1 MFDKERCRAILAAGF
16 YFEERTYNHSFQ
28 TVFSDKE
35 SEMLFPFGA
44 ILFFAYLICGFCAC
58 VVFPWDKWN
67 IPGKLCDLL
76 AFIMIIT
83 GPLFLIFIALWHF
96 YGNMVSVVKIAETR
110 REKALI
116 DAVNF
121 SGEDSLFAGGNSDP
135 HLGSA
140 VNAAKR
146 MIRQAIDRRCS
157 DIFIDPQPAGDYVIR
172 MRIDGGVR
180 QTGTLDG
187 ALAKKVL
194 STLKVISRMDISEH
208 RRPQDGSFSADIDGE
223 LLSFRVATVG
233 AYAGEKMSI
242 RILGS
247 SAGPR
252 SLKDLDMDA
261 DDLEIIERAIK
272 LPSGLVLVCGPTGSG
287 KTTSLYAMLKSID
300 FSLKNVISI
309 EDPIENIIP
318 QISQMEVNPKAGIS
332 FAQLL
337 RNSLRQNPDV
347 ICLGE
352 IRDEETAGIAVRAAQ
367 TGHLIIATLHSND
380 NLGTVDRLQNLG
392 VPLRTIAGAL
402 HVIISQRLVRTL
414 CPHCKKQVA
423 LPAEYVE
430 YFDAV
435 GFPKDKI
442 YVPGGCPECD
452 GTGFSGRR
460 GIFDI
465 MVINSQLR
473 QLLEAEGATLSS
485 IQEYINSEY
494 GSSMM
499 AYKGFRLVAA
509 GITSIDEVNR
519 VAMDMG

>member
-1 MFDKERCRAILAAGF
+1 
-16 YFEERTYNHSFQ
+16 
-28 TVFSDKE
+28 
-35 SEMLFPFGA
+35 MLFPLEA
-44 ILFFAYLICGFCAC
+44 ILFFAYIICGFCAC
-58 VVFPWDKWN
+58 AVFPWDKLD
-67 IPGKLCDLL
+67 IPGKLCDIL
-76 AFIMIIT
+76 ALIMIIS
-83 GPLFLIFIALWHF
+83 GPLFLVAAILWHL
-96 YGNMVSVVKIAETR
+96 YASAVAVVKTAETK

-121 SGEDSLFAGGNSDP
+121 SGEDSLFAKGHNDP
-135 HLGSA
+135 QLGTA
-140 VNAAKR
+140 VTAAKR
-146 MIRQAIDRRCS
+146 MIRQAVDRHCS
-157 DIFIDPQPAGDYVIR
+157 DIFIDPQPSGNYTIR

-180 QTGTLDG
+180 QTGTLDYD
-187 ALAKKVL
+187 LAKKVL

-208 RRPQDGSFSADIDGE
+208 RRPQDGSFSAYIDDE
-223 LLSFRVATVG
+223 PLSFRVATVG

-247 SAGPR
+247 SAGPK
-252 SLKDLDMDA
+252 SLKDMKMDA
-261 DDLEIIERAIK
+261 GDLEVIERAIK
-272 LPSGLVLVCGPTGSG
+272 LPSGLVLICGPTGSG

-318 QISQMEVNPKAGIS
+318 QISQIEVNQKAGIS

-402 HVIISQRLVRTL
+402 HVVISQRLVRTL
-414 CPHCKKQVA
+414 CPHCKQQTE

-430 YFDAV
+430 YFDAA
-435 GFPKDKI
+435 GFPKNNI
-442 YVPGGCPECD
+442 FVPCGCPACD
-452 GTGFSGRR
+452 GTGFSGRQ

-465 MVINSQLR
+465 MIMNSQLR

-485 IQEYINSEY
+485 IQEYINSEH
-494 GSSMM
+494 GSSIM
-499 AYKGFRLVAA
+499 AYKGFRLAA
-509 GITSIDEVNR
+509 EGMTSIDEVNR
-519 VAMDMG
+519 VTMNMG

>member
-1 MFDKERCRAILAAGF
+1 
-16 YFEERTYNHSFQ
+16 
-28 TVFSDKE
+28 
-35 SEMLFPFGA
+35 MLFPFGA
-44 ILFFAYLICGFCAC
+44 VLFFAYFICGFCAC
-58 VVFPWDKWN
+58 TLFPWDKLN
-67 IPGKLCDLL
+67 IPEKLCDLL
-76 AFIMIIT
+76 ALVMILC
-83 GPLFLIFIALWHF
+83 GPLFLIFILLWNF
-96 YGNMVSVVKIAETR
+96 YNSLVSVVKIAETR
-110 REKALI
+110 REKALL

-121 SGEDSLFAGGNSDP
+121 SGEDSLFAGGGNDP

-140 VNAAKR
+140 VTSAKR
-146 MIRQAIDRRCS
+146 IIRQAIDRRGS
-157 DIFIDPQPAGDYVIR
+157 DIFIDPQPGTEYIIR

-187 ALAKKVL
+187 DLAKKVL
-194 STLKVISRMDISEH
+194 STLKVISKMDISEH
-208 RRPQDGSFSADIDGE
+208 RRPQDGSFSANIDGE

-233 AYAGEKMSI
+233 AYSGEKMAI

-252 SLKDLDMDA
+252 SLKDLQMDA
-261 DDLEIIERAIK
+261 EDLAAVERAIK
-272 LPSGLVLVCGPTGSG
+272 LPSGLVLLCGPTGSG

-300 FSLKNVISI
+300 YSLKNVISI
-309 EDPIENIIP
+309 EDPIENVIP

-414 CPHCKKQVA
+414 CPHCKQQTE

-430 YFDAV
+430 YFDAA
-435 GFPKDKI
+435 GFPKNNI
-442 YVPGGCPECD
+442 FVPGGCPSCD
-452 GTGFSGRR
+452 GTGYSGRR

-473 QLLEAEGATLSS
+473 QLLEAEGATMSS
-485 IQEYINSEY
+485 IQEYINAEH

-509 GITSIDEVNR
+509 GITSISEVNR
-519 VAMDMG
+519 VAMDME